1 MRDMKLRKQLVS
13 IACECARLC
22 LKYSEGPQPL
32 EAIEAAE
39 SWLKGEATIEEVKAC
54 AISSAHFA
62 TDIGYSAFC
71 ATAYSAYNAAY
82 TVYTDDPIDS
92 ARRAIDSCAFAN
104 REETLKTCATIIDKH
119 GFRLLPNA

>member
-1 MRDMKLRKQLVS
+1 MRKQLVAL
-13 IACECARLC
+13 ACECARLS
-22 LKYSEGPQPL
+22 LKYSDGPQPL
-32 EAIEAAE
+32 KAIESAEAWLNGDATVDEVRSAA
-39 SWLKGEATIEEVKAC
+39 IKA
-54 AISSAHFA
+54 AHLA
-62 TDIGYSAFC
+62 CEIGYSAFC
-71 ATAYSAYNAAY
+71 ETAYSAYNAAR